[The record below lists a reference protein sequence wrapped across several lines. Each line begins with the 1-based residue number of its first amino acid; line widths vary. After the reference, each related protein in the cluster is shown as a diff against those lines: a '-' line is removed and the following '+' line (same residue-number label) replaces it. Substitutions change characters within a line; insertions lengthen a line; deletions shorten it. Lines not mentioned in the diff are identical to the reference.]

1 MLEQWRNTLMHFRDP
16 RLWWVFLLGCSSGF
30 PWVVIG
36 SNLNGWLKDAGVGRA
51 EIGLLGSV
59 FTMYAINFMW
69 APLLDRV
76 KLPFFQRFGQRRGW
90 ILFCQVAMLI
100 CLISMTT
107 LVPSQQLFLTGLIAL
122 VVAIF
127 SATQDIA
134 IDAFRIDQF
143 NDSERELFPLAAAM
157 GIVGWWTGYSWP
169 GALSFNMADSIG
181 WHNVMWLMV
190 GVNGLLIVFTL
201 MVGEPRVDRDALQAR
216 AADRYSS
223 SGGIARWLLVT
234 VVEPF
239 RDFFRRNGVKT
250 ALTLMA
256 FIFLF
261 KVGEAFLGRM
271 SIVFYKEVGFTN
283 EQIGDYSKMFGW
295 FVTVTFTL
303 VGSIINARFG
313 VIRGLMIGGLAMAA
327 SNLMFAWIAVAGPEV
342 WLLLLTLVVDNFTTA
357 FSTVAFVAFLTALTG
372 RAFSATQYAMLASL
386 GNLSRTT
393 LASSS
398 GYLVDWLGSW
408 ERFFVVTTLMVIP
421 SLVMLW
427 LLREK
432 LASASGQSQK
442 P

>member
-1 MLEQWRNTLMHFRDP
+1 MFDQWRQTLVHFRDP

-51 EIGLLGSV
+51 DIGLLGSV
-59 FTMYAINFMW
+59 FTMYAINFLW

-76 KLPFFQRFGQRRGW
+76 KLPVFNRLGQRRGW
-90 ILFCQVAMLI
+90 IFFCQVAMLL
-100 CLISMTT
+100 CLVTMTT
-107 LVPSQQLFLTGLIAL
+107 LKPSEQLFLTGAVAL
-122 VVAIF
+122 MVAIF

-143 NDSERELFPLAAAM
+143 NDNERHLYPLAAAM

-181 WHNVMWLMV
+181 WQNVVWLMV
-190 GVNGLLIVFTL
+190 GVNVLLMTFTL
-201 MVGEPRVDRDALQAR
+201 VVREPTIDREALQAR
-216 AADRYSS
+216 AAKDYSAV
-223 SGGIARWLLVT
+223 GGFSRWLLVT
-234 VVEPF
+234 VIEPF
-239 RDFFRRNGVKT
+239 RDFFRRNGVQV

-271 SIVFYKEVGFTN
+271 SIVFYKEVGFSN
-283 EQIGDYSKMFGW
+283 EQIGNYSKMFGW
-295 FVTVTFTL
+295 FVTVAFTL
-303 VGSIINARFG
+303 LGSVINARFG
-313 VIRGLMIGGLAMAA
+313 VIKGLLIGGLAMAA
-327 SNLMFAWIAVAGPEV
+327 SNLMFAWIAVVGPEV

-408 ERFFVVTTLMVIP
+408 ERFFIVTTLMVIP

-432 LASASGQSQK
+432 LEKASRQAE
-442 P
+442 

>member
-1 MLEQWRNTLMHFRDP
+1 MFEKWRQTLVHFRDP

-51 EIGLLGSV
+51 DIGLLGSV

-76 KLPFFQRFGQRRGW
+76 KLPVFRRLGQRRGW
-90 ILFCQVAMLI
+90 ILFCQMAMLLCLVAMTSLK
-100 CLISMTT
+100 
-107 LVPSQQLFLTGLIAL
+107 PSEQLFLTGAL
-122 VVAIF
+122 ALMVAIF

-134 IDAFRIDQF
+134 IDAFRIDHF
-143 NDSERELFPLAAAM
+143 NNNERDLYPLAAAM

-181 WHNVMWLMV
+181 WHNVVWLMV
-190 GVNGLLIVFTL
+190 GVNLLLMVFTL
-201 MVGEPRVDRDALQAR
+201 IVREPTVDREALQAR
-216 AADRYSS
+216 AAKDYGAV
-223 SGGIARWLLVT
+223 GGFTRWLLIT
-234 VVEPF
+234 IIEPF
-239 RDFFRRNGVKT
+239 RDFFRRNGVQV

-261 KVGEAFLGRM
+261 KIGEAFLGRM
-271 SIVFYKEVGFTN
+271 SIVFYKEVGFSN
-283 EQIGDYSKMFGW
+283 EQIGNYSKMFGW
-295 FVTVTFTL
+295 FVTVAFTL
-303 VGSIINARFG
+303 LGSVINARFG
-313 VIRGLMIGGLAMAA
+313 VIKGLMIGGLAMAA
-327 SNLMFAWIAVAGPEV
+327 SNLMFAWIAVVGPEV

-408 ERFFVVTTLMVIP
+408 ERFFIVTTLMVIP

-432 LASASGQSQK
+432 LEKASNQ
-442 P
+442 

>member
-1 MLEQWRNTLMHFRDP
+1 MPEQWRQTLQHFRDP

-76 KLPFFQRFGQRRGW
+76 KLPLFGRLGQRRGW
-90 ILFCQVAMLI
+90 ILFCQAAMLL
-100 CLISMTT
+100 CLIGMTT
-107 LVPSQQLFLTGLIAL
+107 LKPSEQLFMTGLVAL
-122 VVAIF
+122 MVAIF

-134 IDAFRIDQF
+134 IDAFRIDHF
-143 NDSERELFPLAAAM
+143 NDNERHLYPLAAAM

-181 WHNVMWLMV
+181 WHNVVWLMV
-190 GVNGLLIVFTL
+190 GVNALLIMFTL
-201 MVGEPRVDRDALQAR
+201 TVREPIVDREALQAR
-216 AADRYSS
+216 AASDYSHV
-223 SGGIARWLLVT
+223 GGFTRWLLVT

-239 RDFFRRNGVKT
+239 RDFFRRNGIQV

-261 KVGEAFLGRM
+261 KIGEAFLGRM
-271 SIVFYKEVGFTN
+271 SIVFYKEVGFSN

-295 FVTVTFTL
+295 FVTVAFTL
-303 VGSIINARFG
+303 LGSVINARFG
-313 VIRGLMIGGLAMAA
+313 VVKGLMIGGLAMAA

-408 ERFFVVTTLMVIP
+408 ERFFIVTTLMVIP

-432 LASASGQSQK
+432 LEKASR
-442 P
+442 

>member
-1 MLEQWRNTLMHFRDP
+1 MFEKWRQTLVHFRDP

-51 EIGLLGSV
+51 DIGLLGSV

-76 KLPFFQRFGQRRGW
+76 KLPVFRGLGQRRGW
-90 ILFCQVAMLI
+90 ILFCQMAMLLCLVAMTSLK
-100 CLISMTT
+100 
-107 LVPSQQLFLTGLIAL
+107 PSEQLFLTGAL
-122 VVAIF
+122 ALMVAIF

-134 IDAFRIDQF
+134 IDAFRIDHF
-143 NDSERELFPLAAAM
+143 NNNERDLYPLAAAM

-181 WHNVMWLMV
+181 WHNVVWLMV
-190 GVNGLLIVFTL
+190 GVNLLLMVFTL
-201 MVGEPRVDRDALQAR
+201 IVREPTVDREALQAR
-216 AADRYSS
+216 AAKDYGAV
-223 SGGIARWLLVT
+223 GGFTRWLLIT
-234 VVEPF
+234 IIEPF
-239 RDFFRRNGVKT
+239 RDFFRRNGVQV

-261 KVGEAFLGRM
+261 KIGEAFLGRM
-271 SIVFYKEVGFTN
+271 SIVFYKEVGFSN
-283 EQIGDYSKMFGW
+283 EQIGNYSKMFGW
-295 FVTVTFTL
+295 FVTVAFTL
-303 VGSIINARFG
+303 LGSVINARFG
-313 VIRGLMIGGLAMAA
+313 VIKGLMIGGLAMAA
-327 SNLMFAWIAVAGPEV
+327 SNLMFAWIAVVGPEV

-408 ERFFVVTTLMVIP
+408 ERFFIVTTLMVIP

-432 LASASGQSQK
+432 LEKASNQ
-442 P
+442 

>member
-1 MLEQWRNTLMHFRDP
+1 MPEQWRQTLQHFRDP

-76 KLPFFQRFGQRRGW
+76 KLPLFGRLGQRRGW
-90 ILFCQVAMLI
+90 ILFCQAAMLL
-100 CLISMTT
+100 CLIGMTT
-107 LVPSQQLFLTGLIAL
+107 LKPSEQLFMTGLVAL
-122 VVAIF
+122 MVAIF

-134 IDAFRIDQF
+134 IDAFRIDHF
-143 NDSERELFPLAAAM
+143 NDNERHLYPLAAAM

-181 WHNVMWLMV
+181 WHNVVWLMV
-190 GVNGLLIVFTL
+190 GVNALLIVFTL
-201 MVGEPRVDRDALQAR
+201 SVREPVVDREALQAR
-216 AADRYSS
+216 AAKDYSHA
-223 SGGIARWLLVT
+223 GGFTRWLLVT

-239 RDFFRRNGVKT
+239 RDFFRRNGIQV

-261 KVGEAFLGRM
+261 KIGEAFLGRM
-271 SIVFYKEVGFTN
+271 SIVFYKEVGFSN

-295 FVTVTFTL
+295 FVTVAFTL
-303 VGSIINARFG
+303 LGSVINARFG
-313 VIRGLMIGGLAMAA
+313 VVKGLMIGGLAMAA
-327 SNLMFAWIAVAGPEV
+327 SNLMFAWIAVAGPEI

-398 GYLVDWLGSW
+398 GYLVDLLGSW
-408 ERFFVVTTLMVIP
+408 ERFFIVTTLMVIP

-432 LASASGQSQK
+432 LEKASNQ
-442 P
+442 

>member
-1 MLEQWRNTLMHFRDP
+1 MPEQWRQTLQHFRDP

-76 KLPFFQRFGQRRGW
+76 KLPLFGRLGQRRGW
-90 ILFCQVAMLI
+90 ILFCQAAMLL
-100 CLISMTT
+100 CLIGMTT
-107 LVPSQQLFLTGLIAL
+107 LKPSEQLFMTGLVAL
-122 VVAIF
+122 MVAIF

-134 IDAFRIDQF
+134 IDAFRIDHF
-143 NDSERELFPLAAAM
+143 NDNERHLYPLAAAM

-181 WHNVMWLMV
+181 WHNVVWLMV
-190 GVNGLLIVFTL
+190 GVNALLIVFTL
-201 MVGEPRVDRDALQAR
+201 TVREPVVDREALQAR
-216 AADRYSS
+216 AASDYSHV
-223 SGGIARWLLVT
+223 GGFTRWLLVT

-239 RDFFRRNGVKT
+239 RDFFHRNGIQV

-261 KVGEAFLGRM
+261 KIGEAFLGRM
-271 SIVFYKEVGFTN
+271 SIVFYKEVGFSN

-295 FVTVTFTL
+295 FVTVAFTL
-303 VGSIINARFG
+303 LGSVINARFG
-313 VIRGLMIGGLAMAA
+313 VVKGLMIGGLAMAA

-408 ERFFVVTTLMVIP
+408 ERFFIVTTLMVIP

-432 LASASGQSQK
+432 LEKASR
-442 P
+442 

>member
-1 MLEQWRNTLMHFRDP
+1 MFEKWRQTLVHFRDP

-51 EIGLLGSV
+51 DIGLLGSV

-76 KLPFFQRFGQRRGW
+76 KLPVFRRLGQRRGW
-90 ILFCQVAMLI
+90 ILFCQMAMLLCLVAMTSLK
-100 CLISMTT
+100 
-107 LVPSQQLFLTGLIAL
+107 PSEQLFLTGAL
-122 VVAIF
+122 ALMVAIF

-134 IDAFRIDQF
+134 IDAFRIDHF
-143 NDSERELFPLAAAM
+143 NNNERDLYPLAAAM

-169 GALSFNMADSIG
+169 GALSFNMADTIG
-181 WHNVMWLMV
+181 WHNVVWLMV
-190 GVNGLLIVFTL
+190 GVNLLLMVFTL
-201 MVGEPRVDRDALQAR
+201 IVREPTVDREALQAR
-216 AADRYSS
+216 AAKDYGAV
-223 SGGIARWLLVT
+223 GGFTRWLLIT
-234 VVEPF
+234 IIEPF
-239 RDFFRRNGVKT
+239 RDFFRRNGVQV

-261 KVGEAFLGRM
+261 KIGEAFLGRM
-271 SIVFYKEVGFTN
+271 SIVFYKEVGFSN
-283 EQIGDYSKMFGW
+283 EQIGNYSKMFGW
-295 FVTVTFTL
+295 FVTVAFTL
-303 VGSIINARFG
+303 LGSVINARFG
-313 VIRGLMIGGLAMAA
+313 VIKGLMIGGLAMAA
-327 SNLMFAWIAVAGPEV
+327 SNLMFAWIAVVGPEV

-408 ERFFVVTTLMVIP
+408 ERFFIVTTLMVIP

-432 LASASGQSQK
+432 LEKASNQ
-442 P
+442 

>member
-1 MLEQWRNTLMHFRDP
+1 MPEQWRQTLQHFRDP

-76 KLPFFQRFGQRRGW
+76 KLPLFGRLGQRRGW
-90 ILFCQVAMLI
+90 ILFCQAAMLL
-100 CLISMTT
+100 CLIGMTT
-107 LVPSQQLFLTGLIAL
+107 LKPSEQLFMTGLVAL
-122 VVAIF
+122 MVAIF

-134 IDAFRIDQF
+134 IDAFRIDHF
-143 NDSERELFPLAAAM
+143 NDNERHLYPLAAAM

-181 WHNVMWLMV
+181 WHNVVWLMV
-190 GVNGLLIVFTL
+190 GVNALLIVFTL
-201 MVGEPRVDRDALQAR
+201 TVREPIVDREALQAR
-216 AADRYSS
+216 AASDYSHV
-223 SGGIARWLLVT
+223 GGFTRWLLVT

-239 RDFFRRNGVKT
+239 RDFFHRNGIQV

-261 KVGEAFLGRM
+261 KIGEAFLGRM
-271 SIVFYKEVGFTN
+271 SIVFYKEVGFSN

-295 FVTVTFTL
+295 FVTVAFTL
-303 VGSIINARFG
+303 LGSVINARFG
-313 VIRGLMIGGLAMAA
+313 VVKGLMIGGLAMAA

-408 ERFFVVTTLMVIP
+408 ERFFIVTTLMVIP

-432 LASASGQSQK
+432 LEKASR
-442 P
+442 

>member
-1 MLEQWRNTLMHFRDP
+1 MFDQWRQTLVHFRDP

-51 EIGLLGSV
+51 DIGLLGSV
-59 FTMYAINFMW
+59 FTMYAINFLW

-76 KLPFFQRFGQRRGW
+76 KLPVFNRLGQRRGW
-90 ILFCQVAMLI
+90 IFFCQVAMLL
-100 CLISMTT
+100 CLVTMTT
-107 LVPSQQLFLTGLIAL
+107 LKPSEQLFLTGAVAL
-122 VVAIF
+122 MVAIF

-143 NDSERELFPLAAAM
+143 NDNERHLYPLAAAM

-181 WHNVMWLMV
+181 WQNVVWLMV
-190 GVNGLLIVFTL
+190 GVNVLLMTFTL
-201 MVGEPRVDRDALQAR
+201 VVREPTIDREALQAR
-216 AADRYSS
+216 AAKDYSAV
-223 SGGIARWLLVT
+223 GGFTRWLLVT
-234 VVEPF
+234 VIEPF
-239 RDFFRRNGVKT
+239 RDFFRRNGVQV

-271 SIVFYKEVGFTN
+271 SIVFYKEVGFSN
-283 EQIGDYSKMFGW
+283 EQIGNYSKMFGW
-295 FVTVTFTL
+295 FVTVAFTL
-303 VGSIINARFG
+303 LGSVINARFG
-313 VIRGLMIGGLAMAA
+313 VIKGLLIGGLAMAA
-327 SNLMFAWIAVAGPEV
+327 SNLMFAWIAVVGPEV

-408 ERFFVVTTLMVIP
+408 ERFFIVTTLMVIP

-432 LASASGQSQK
+432 LEKASRQAE
-442 P
+442 

>member
-1 MLEQWRNTLMHFRDP
+1 MPEQWRQTLQHFRDP

-76 KLPFFQRFGQRRGW
+76 KLPLFSRLGQRRGW
-90 ILFCQVAMLI
+90 ILFCQAAMLL
-100 CLISMTT
+100 CLIAMTT
-107 LVPSQQLFLTGLIAL
+107 LKPSEQLFMTGLVAL
-122 VVAIF
+122 MVAIF

-134 IDAFRIDQF
+134 IDAFRIDHF
-143 NDSERELFPLAAAM
+143 NDNERHLYPLAAAM

-169 GALSFNMADSIG
+169 GALSFNMADNIG
-181 WHNVMWLMV
+181 WHNVVWLMV
-190 GVNGLLIVFTL
+190 GVNALLIVFTL
-201 MVGEPRVDRDALQAR
+201 SVREPMVDRDALQAR
-216 AADRYSS
+216 AASDYSHV
-223 SGGIARWLLVT
+223 GGFSRWLLVT

-239 RDFFRRNGVKT
+239 RDFLRRNGIQV
-250 ALTLMA
+250 ALTLMP

-261 KVGEAFLGRM
+261 KIGEAFLGRM
-271 SIVFYKEVGFTN
+271 SIVFYKEVGFSN

-295 FVTVTFTL
+295 FVTVAFTL
-303 VGSIINARFG
+303 LGSVINARFG
-313 VIRGLMIGGLAMAA
+313 VVKGLMIGGLAMAA
-327 SNLMFAWIAVAGPEV
+327 SNLMFAWIAVVGPEV

-408 ERFFVVTTLMVIP
+408 ERFFIVTTLMVIP

-432 LASASGQSQK
+432 LEKASS
-442 P
+442 

>member
-1 MLEQWRNTLMHFRDP
+1 MPEQWRQTLQHFRDP

-76 KLPFFQRFGQRRGW
+76 KLPLFGRLGQRRGW
-90 ILFCQVAMLI
+90 ILFCQAAMLL
-100 CLISMTT
+100 CLIGMTT
-107 LVPSQQLFLTGLIAL
+107 LKPSEQLFMTGLVAL
-122 VVAIF
+122 MVAIF

-134 IDAFRIDQF
+134 IDAFRIDHF
-143 NDSERELFPLAAAM
+143 NDNERHLYPLAAAM

-181 WHNVMWLMV
+181 WHNVVWLMV
-190 GVNGLLIVFTL
+190 GVNALLIMFTL
-201 MVGEPRVDRDALQAR
+201 TVREPIVDREALQAR
-216 AADRYSS
+216 AASDYSHV
-223 SGGIARWLLVT
+223 GGFTRWLLVT

-239 RDFFRRNGVKT
+239 RDFFRRNGIQV

-261 KVGEAFLGRM
+261 KIGEAFLGRM
-271 SIVFYKEVGFTN
+271 SIVFYKEVGFSN

-295 FVTVTFTL
+295 FVTVAFTL
-303 VGSIINARFG
+303 LGSVINARFG
-313 VIRGLMIGGLAMAA
+313 VVKGLMIGGLAMAA

-408 ERFFVVTTLMVIP
+408 ERFFIVTTLMVIP

-432 LASASGQSQK
+432 LEKASS
-442 P
+442 

>member
-1 MLEQWRNTLMHFRDP
+1 MPEQWRQTLQHFRDP

-76 KLPFFQRFGQRRGW
+76 KLPLFGRLGQRRGW
-90 ILFCQVAMLI
+90 ILFCQAAMLL
-100 CLISMTT
+100 CLIGMTT
-107 LVPSQQLFLTGLIAL
+107 LKPSEQLFMTGLVAL
-122 VVAIF
+122 MVAIF

-134 IDAFRIDQF
+134 IDAFRIDHF
-143 NDSERELFPLAAAM
+143 NDNERHLYPLAAAM

-181 WHNVMWLMV
+181 WHNVVWLMV
-190 GVNGLLIVFTL
+190 GVNALLIVFTL
-201 MVGEPRVDRDALQAR
+201 TVREPIVDREALQAR
-216 AADRYSS
+216 AASDYSHV
-223 SGGIARWLLVT
+223 GGFTRWLLVT

-239 RDFFRRNGVKT
+239 RDFFRRNGIQV

-261 KVGEAFLGRM
+261 KIGEAFLGRM
-271 SIVFYKEVGFTN
+271 SIVFYKEVGFSN

-295 FVTVTFTL
+295 FVTVAFTL
-303 VGSIINARFG
+303 LGSVINARFG
-313 VIRGLMIGGLAMAA
+313 VVKGLMIGGLAMAA

-408 ERFFVVTTLMVIP
+408 ERFFIVTTLMVIP

-432 LASASGQSQK
+432 LEKASS
-442 P
+442 

>member
-1 MLEQWRNTLMHFRDP
+1 MFDQWRQTLVHFRDP

-51 EIGLLGSV
+51 DIGLLGSV
-59 FTMYAINFMW
+59 FTMYAINFLW

-76 KLPFFQRFGQRRGW
+76 KLPVFNRLGQRRGW
-90 ILFCQVAMLI
+90 IFFCQAAMLL
-100 CLISMTT
+100 CLVTMTT
-107 LVPSQQLFLTGLIAL
+107 LKPSEQLFLTGAVAL
-122 VVAIF
+122 MVAIF

-143 NDSERELFPLAAAM
+143 NDNERHLYPLAAAM

-181 WHNVMWLMV
+181 WQNVVWLMV
-190 GVNGLLIVFTL
+190 GVNVLLMTFTL
-201 MVGEPRVDRDALQAR
+201 VVREPTIDREALQAR
-216 AADRYSS
+216 AAKDYTAV
-223 SGGIARWLLVT
+223 GGFTRWLLVT

-239 RDFFRRNGVKT
+239 RDFFRRNGVQV

-271 SIVFYKEVGFTN
+271 SIVFYKEVGFSN
-283 EQIGDYSKMFGW
+283 EQIGNYSKMFGW
-295 FVTVTFTL
+295 FVTVAFTL
-303 VGSIINARFG
+303 LGSVINARFG
-313 VIRGLMIGGLAMAA
+313 VIKGLLIGGLAMAA
-327 SNLMFAWIAVAGPEV
+327 SNLMFAWIAVVGPEV

-408 ERFFVVTTLMVIP
+408 ERFFIVTTLMVIP

-432 LASASGQSQK
+432 LEKASNQ
-442 P
+442 

>member
-1 MLEQWRNTLMHFRDP
+1 MPEQWRQTLQHFRDP

-76 KLPFFQRFGQRRGW
+76 KLPLFGRLGQRRGW
-90 ILFCQVAMLI
+90 ILFCQAAMLL
-100 CLISMTT
+100 CLITMTT
-107 LVPSQQLFLTGLIAL
+107 LKPSEQLFMTGLVAL
-122 VVAIF
+122 LVAIF

-143 NDSERELFPLAAAM
+143 NDNERHLYPLAAAM

-181 WHNVMWLMV
+181 WHNVVWLMV
-190 GVNGLLIVFTL
+190 AVNALLIVFTL
-201 MVGEPRVDRDALQAR
+201 TVREPVVDREALQAR
-216 AADRYSS
+216 AAKDYSHV
-223 SGGIARWLLVT
+223 GGFTRWLLVT

-239 RDFFRRNGVKT
+239 RDFFRRNGIQV

-261 KVGEAFLGRM
+261 KIGEAFLGRM
-271 SIVFYKEVGFTN
+271 SIVFYKEVGFSN
-283 EQIGDYSKMFGW
+283 EQIGNYSKMFGW
-295 FVTVTFTL
+295 FVTVAFTL
-303 VGSIINARFG
+303 LGSVINARFG
-313 VIRGLMIGGLAMAA
+313 VIKGLMIGGLAMAA

-408 ERFFVVTTLMVIP
+408 ERFFIVTTLMVIP

-427 LLREK
+427 MLREK
-432 LASASGQSQK
+432 LEKASNQ
-442 P
+442 